1 MIYNPEFQ
9 TLTQVYQR
17 PFFFYSQESYDGVKI
32 LDTGKEKLAIQVSKV
47 QENKKSVNDLFTEEQ
62 PEQPA
67 YRAKDIPLEKE
78 VKSVSILKERL
89 AKKVNK

>member
-1 MIYNPEFQ
+1 MIYNPEFNA
-9 TLTQVYQR
+9 LTRFYQR
-17 PFFFYSQESYDGVKI
+17 PFFFYSQDSYEGIKV
-32 LDTGKEKLAIQVSKV
+32 LDTGKEKLAIQISKL

-62 PEQPA
+62 PEQP

-78 VKSVSILKERL
+78 VKPVSILKERL